1 MAFAQSQDYHRPSS
15 RLSIDQKPT
24 SSFFDDLDLVE
35 DPLESNMISPAT
47 TDDRRD
53 SFGNNNN
60 TAPVFSPQSTIWD
73 DFSTTT
79 MPERHQFN
87 VTANPFSEH
96 SNNPFIRPDSSSFG
110 HQHNSQWPPMF
121 DHHSESRTPIMPA
134 TYEPFNG
141 DFDAAPTPAF
151 PHVASASPAF
161 GSMAPNVRPASVFP
175 SAPTPASL
183 PTSPPPGKDW
193 MGMADQGVMDSR
205 PLPKRMRQSSPPRP
219 YSPFPRRDGGIRKK
233 NARFDIPPERSLA
246 NIDQLIQNSQD
257 DSEIKELKQ
266 QKRLLR
272 NRQAAYEIP
281 QKILVDRPCFVTLVY

>member
-15 RLSIDQKPT
+15 RLSVDQKPT
-24 SSFFDDLDLVE
+24 NSSYFDELDLAE

-53 SFGNNNN
+53 SFGNN

-73 DFSTTT
+73 EFHTTS
-79 MPERHQFN
+79 MPERQFN

-96 SNNPFIRPDSSSFG
+96 SNNPFLRTDSAAFA
-110 HQHNSQWPPMF
+110 HHNTQWSPMF
-121 DHHSESRTPIMPA
+121 DHPSESRTPIMPA

-141 DFDAAPTPAF
+141 DFEAPTQAF

-161 GSMAPNVRPASVFP
+161 GNMAPNVRPASVFP

-193 MGMADQGVMDSR
+193 MSMAEQGNMDSR
-205 PLPKRMRQSSPPRP
+205 PIPKRMRQSSPPQS

-246 NIDQLIQNSQD
+246 NIDQLIQNSHD
-257 DSEIKELKQ
+257 DNEIKELKQ

-272 NRQAAYEIP
+272 NRQAAYEYP
-281 QKILVDRPCFVTLVY
+281 HLILVDRPCPTTLVY